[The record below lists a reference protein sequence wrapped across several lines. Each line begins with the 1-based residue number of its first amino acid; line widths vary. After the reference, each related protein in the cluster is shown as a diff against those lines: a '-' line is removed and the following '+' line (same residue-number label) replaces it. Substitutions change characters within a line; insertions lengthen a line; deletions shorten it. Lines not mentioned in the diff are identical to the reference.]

1 MRQLFKRLGNVSRM
15 IRIVPLTALAAAAVV
30 ALFSASGARAGCGEP
45 FKARSGTVLSWME
58 HQGNSEEHEGQ
69 GESNGPPT
77 IVGLWHLKYTADDGS
92 AFLESFKIWHADGT
106 EFENAFLPPVGGNI
120 CFGVWKETGRLS
132 VKLHHIGLMFN
143 PDGSIKATFTVD
155 EADTVATDNKTYK
168 GTFDFKIFDQSGNVV
183 IEVKGTT
190 AGTRITVD

>member
-30 ALFSASGARAGCGEP
+30 ALFSASGERGLDAASP

-58 HQGNSEEHEGQ
+58 HQGKSEEHEGK

-92 AFLESFKIWHADGT
+92 AFLESFKTWHADGT
-106 EFENAFLPPVGGNI
+106 EFENAFFATGGGNI

-132 VKLHHIGLMFN
+132 VKLPPYRADVN
-143 PDGSIKATFTVD
+143 PDGSIKPPLPSMKRIPSRRTTRRI
-155 EADTVATDNKTYK
+155 K
-168 GTFDFKIFDQSGNVV
+168 GLSISRSL
-183 IEVKGTT
+183 
-190 AGTRITVD
+190 TRVGML